1 MKRSSSVLT
10 STVTRAR
17 IVLGEDSPIIDGG
30 VVLDSQEANH
40 NQNTPVSQPRG
51 STVEGTS
58 ADNSTLW
65 LHFSV
70 SGSTAKL

>member
-10 STVTRAR
+10 STVTRAL

-40 NQNTPVSQPRG
+40 SEPQQEQLVDQENTV
-51 STVEGTS
+51 
-58 ADNSTLW
+58 
-65 LHFSV
+65 SV
-70 SGSTAKL
+70 SILSIMTAIMKLYHHLVS